1 MSNDRN
7 RFGGLNPKGL
17 YMPMSDVEQETLM
30 RLAERQAFRVHVVDW
45 GWHNAPQVLVGDH
58 RLSLQFTM
66 TFNKPEIPQPCYYF
80 DLQLYASGIK
90 VFQERQALVYGGRP
104 QIIGAGLQ
112 LTLAWDIAI
121 AHIDPKLVKAVVGT
135 TGLTSRLQDKDT
147 GQLTLYGNMNMSAED
162 RKALVEMRKS
172 EQAVRVGIKEEAKKF
187 SK

>member
-30 RLAERQAFRVHVVDW
+30 RLAERQAFRVHIVDW

-80 DLQLYASGIK
+80 DLQLYAAGIK

-147 GQLTLYGNMNMSAED
+147 GQLTLYGNMKMSDED
-162 RKALVEMRKS
+162 RKALIEMRKG
-172 EQAVRVGIKEEAKKF
+172 EQAVRVGIKKEAKKY